1 MTVVSQLGELARSVR
16 LDAATRASARR
27 VTIDWFAATLA
38 GSTMPIA
45 QPLLE
50 SAADLAAPGACR
62 LVPWGRRTD
71 VRAAALINGTL
82 SHAAEL
88 DDIYREGIYHPGSPT
103 VAAVLALAEVL
114 DADGAALLD
123 AVTVGYDVG
132 CRVAEAV
139 NPAHYRYWHTTGTV
153 GALGAA
159 AGAGHLLDLT
169 PARMS
174 AALAVATS
182 MAAGLQ
188 QAFRSE
194 SMSKPLHAGHAAE
207 AGLTATL
214 LAARD
219 FTGAMDILEGP
230 AGFGVAMSGDVDWAA
245 ALAPADQAYVSR
257 MTVKS
262 HACCG
267 HTFAAIDAALDLRA
281 EIGEAPID
289 EIVIET
295 YEVAIRVAGNP
306 VPSTS
311 YEAKFS
317 LGYCV
322 AAALLTGGAH
332 LSAFTP
338 QMLDRG
344 DLRDLLT
351 KTRVTAVP
359 GMTAVFPGQ
368 RHARVTVVLA
378 DGRRLVSTRTTRR
391 GDPDDP
397 LSDDELDAKFA
408 DCAELVLDRAQAR
421 ELLDALR
428 GLDGHVRVRGLPLP
442 AGARDQAI
450 ADEFR

>member
-16 LDAATRASARR
+16 PDQATRASARR

-45 QPLLE
+45 RPLLE
-50 SAADLAAPGACR
+50 STADLAAPGACR
-62 LVPWGRRTD
+62 LVPWGLRTD

-153 GALGAA
+153 GTIGAA
-159 AGAGHLLDLT
+159 AGAGHLLGLT

-174 AALAVATS
+174 AALAIATS

-207 AGLTATL
+207 AGLTAAL

-219 FTGAMDILEGP
+219 FTGAVDILEGP
-230 AGFGVAMSGDVDWAA
+230 AGFGVAMSGDNVDWAA
-245 ALAPADQAYVSR
+245 ALAPADPAYVSR
-257 MTVKS
+257 MTVKP

-281 EIGEAPID
+281 EIDEAPIN
-289 EIVIET
+289 EIMIET
-295 YEVAIRVAGNP
+295 YEVAVRVAGNP
-306 VPSTS
+306 APSTG

-317 LGYCV
+317 LSYCV
-322 AAALLTGGAH
+322 AVALLTGGAH

-338 QMLDRG
+338 QMLARA
-344 DLRDLLT
+344 DLRNLVA
-351 KTRVTAVP
+351 KTRVTEVP
-359 GMTAVFPGQ
+359 SMTAVFPGQ
-368 RHARVTVVLA
+368 RHARVTLVLS

-397 LSDDELDAKFA
+397 LSDADLDAKFV
-408 DCAELVLDRAQAR
+408 DCAEPVLGGAQAR

-428 GLDGHVRVRGLPLP
+428 GLDGQVRVRELPLP
-442 AGARDQAI
+442 AGDAGPRNSG
-450 ADEFR
+450 